1 MMTLS
6 RTACIA
12 MILAGLLCMPGS
24 VLAQTAPATPATPTP
39 LKTIGQ
45 SGELKP
51 DIVPSL
57 IVLTARGATLQNQK
71 LTLTGVTPHS
81 IVFADRPARSA
92 GHMPTADVLEEW
104 KASDTFGKDPPN
116 ATVSAFAKDGSSVRD
131 AVVVLKTPKLDGD
144 QLTFD
149 VDVLEGSL
157 TGADG
162 AASVFIDII
171 GMPWTPL
178 SFAGVARRAAW
189 RRAAFYGGAY
199 GAYGYRP
206 ACGYYPNPPC
216 Y

>member
-81 IVFADRPARSA
+81 IVFADRPVRSA

-131 AVVVLKTPKLDGD
+131 VVVVLKAPKLDGD

-149 VDVLEGSL
+149 VDVLEG
-157 TGADG
+157 A
-162 AASVFIDII
+162 
-171 GMPWTPL
+171 
-178 SFAGVARRAAW
+178 
-189 RRAAFYGGAY
+189 
-199 GAYGYRP
+199 
-206 ACGYYPNPPC
+206 
-216 Y
+216 